1 MKVKTLMV
9 CMSLMLCTY
18 SAKAQWAVIDPANL
32 AQGIVNATKNI
43 VQTSST
49 ASNMLS
55 NFKETVK
62 VYEQG
67 KKYYDALKS
76 VNNLVKDAR
85 KVQQTILMVGE
96 ISDVYVINFQRMMRD
111 KNYTVEELGAI
122 AFGYTKLFEES
133 AGLLTELKG
142 IVNISTLSMSDKERM
157 DMINGIYNNVKS
169 YRSLV
174 GYYTNKN
181 IAVSYLRS
189 KKSGDTAR
197 VMALYGNANDRYW

>member
-1 MKVKTLMV
+1 MV
-9 CMSLMLCTY
+9 VAMAAIALPSQ
-18 SAKAQWAVIDPANL
+18 AQWVTFDPSNL
-32 AQGIVNATKNI
+32 AQSIINATKNI

-49 ASNMLS
+49 ASNMIN

-62 VYEQG
+62 IYEQG

-96 ISDVYVINFQRMMRD
+96 ISDIYVNNFQRMMRD

-122 AFGYTKLFEES
+122 AFGYTKLLEES
-133 AGLLTELKG
+133 AGLLNELKG
-142 IVNISTLSMSDKERM
+142 IVNVSGLSMSDKERM
-157 DMINGIYNNVKS
+157 DLINGIYVNVKD
-169 YRSLV
+169 YRNLV
-174 GYYTNKN
+174 NYYTNKN

-189 KKSGDTAR
+189 KKTGDTDR